1 MYLNKAKRS
10 LDIAVGNEKEEHTE
24 APSNVSGGYPSI
36 KSVIKAEVRSGINN
50 NNNNNNNNNRRENE
64 ENRKVAADDS
74 TFGDDDLDVVDI
86 EIDDQQCFD
95 EDLEKSDD
103 DDEDYYRVV
112 VDNNVSI
119 ASSNNGKIG
128 TDTTNNNGATNRNNV
143 SARKRAT
150 KRTLNDRSSTSLNGS
165 GLVGRVHVLRKLGSN
180 SSNNNDDP
188 DASLESFDHLSID
201 SSLNN
206 TNMEDGNEEVQ
217 NVNDISA
224 ISDRSEDDIDD
235 L

>member
-36 KSVIKAEVRSGINN
+36 KSVIKAEVRSGI
-50 NNNNNNNNNRRENE
+50 NNNNNNNRRENE

-112 VDNNVSI
+112 VDNN
-119 ASSNNGKIG
+119 
-128 TDTTNNNGATNRNNV
+128 
-143 SARKRAT
+143 
-150 KRTLNDRSSTSLNGS
+150 
-165 GLVGRVHVLRKLGSN
+165 
-180 SSNNNDDP
+180 
-188 DASLESFDHLSID
+188 
-201 SSLNN
+201 
-206 TNMEDGNEEVQ
+206 
-217 NVNDISA
+217 
-224 ISDRSEDDIDD
+224 
-235 L
+235 